1 MISTIVNA
9 LVVIIGSL
17 IGIAFRSKLS
27 KRYTKTIT
35 QGLGLCVVVIGVS
48 AAMESSN
55 MIISIVCV
63 SIGSLIGTWLDIE
76 GKLDH
81 MGNYLQNRFAKDDE
95 NGNFAKGFVT
105 ASMVFCVGA
114 MAIVGSMD
122 AALRGDHSTIY
133 AKAILDFVTSIF
145 FAGTYG
151 LGVMASALTVLVYQG
166 AIVLLSQFV
175 EPILTTAVITEMGAV
190 GGVLIIGVGMN
201 VLRREHTFVGNMLPA
216 ILIPA
221 LIMPFIG

>member
-9 LVVIIGSL
+9 LVVIIGSM

-35 QGLGLCVVVIGVS
+35 QGLGLCVIVIGVS
-48 AAMESSN
+48 AAMESAN
-55 MIISIVCV
+55 MIISIVSV

-81 MGNYLQNRFAKDDE
+81 MGDCLQNRFAKDDE

-105 ASMVFCVGA
+105 ASLMFCVGA

-133 AKAILDFVTSIF
+133 AKSILDFVTSIF

-166 AIVLLSQFV
+166 AIVLLSKFV

-201 VLRREHTFVGNMLPA
+201 VLRREHTFIGNMLPA

-221 LIMPFIG
+221 MIMPFIK

>member
-17 IGIAFRSKLS
+17 IGMAFRKKLS
-27 KRYTKTIT
+27 TRYSKTIT
-35 QGLGLCVVVIGVS
+35 QGLGLCVIVIGVS
-48 AAMESSN
+48 TALETAN
-55 MIISIVCV
+55 MIVVIVCV
-63 SIGSLIGTWLDIE
+63 ALGSIIGTWIDIE
-76 GKLDH
+76 RRLEH
-81 MGNYLQNRFAKDDE
+81 MGDSLQARFAKDDE

-105 ASMVFCVGA
+105 ASLMFCVGA

-122 AALRGDHSTIY
+122 AGLRGDHSTIY
-133 AKAILDFVTSIF
+133 AKSVLDFITSIF

-151 LGVMASALTVLVYQG
+151 LGVMASAATVLIYQG
-166 AIVLLSQFV
+166 AIVLLSGV
-175 EPILTTAVITEMGAV
+175 IEPLLTAAVITEMSAV

-216 ILIPA
+216 ILLPMV
-221 LIMPFIG
+221 LVPFL

>member
-35 QGLGLCVVVIGVS
+35 QGLGLCVIVIGVS

-55 MIISIVCV
+55 MIISIVSV

-76 GKLDH
+76 SRLDH
-81 MGNYLQNRFAKDDE
+81 MGDYLQNRFAKEDE

-133 AKAILDFVTSIF
+133 AKSILDFVTSIF

-151 LGVMASALTVLVYQG
+151 IGVMASALTVLIYQG

-190 GGVLIIGVGMN
+190 GGVLVIGVGMN
-201 VLRREHTFVGNMLPA
+201 VLRREHTFIGNMLPA